1 MTNVR
6 RALAIGVTVGVIVGA
21 GVARIYYRGLP
32 SAPPAPQSSPSV
44 TLDPLQASKQRVA
57 VELRDALAA
66 RFQKYSLEDLSATG
80 VMIIARKE

>member
-6 RALAIGVTVGVIVGA
+6 RPLLIGVTVGVIVGA

-32 SAPPAPQSSPSV
+32 STPPAPQSSPSV
-44 TLDPLQASKQRVA
+44 DPLQASKQRVA

-80 VMIIARKE
+80 VIIIARKE